1 MRVRS
6 HRDAES
12 ARKTEIRKLEVVT
25 GIDKQILRLEIAM
38 ENPVRMAVQQARI
51 ELVGEF
57 LQST

>member
-38 ENPVRMAVQQARI
+38 QD
-51 ELVGEF
+51 LV
-57 LQST
+57 LVACKI